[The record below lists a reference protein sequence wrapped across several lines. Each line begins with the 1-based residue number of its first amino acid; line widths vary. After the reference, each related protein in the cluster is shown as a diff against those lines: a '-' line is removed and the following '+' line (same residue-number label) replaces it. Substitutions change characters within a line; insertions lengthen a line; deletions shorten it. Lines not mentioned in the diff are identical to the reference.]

1 MSSLWNRHM
10 LAFLEI
16 SSITVLCYLLFRCY
30 RKSVTLTV
38 FFLCTILSSFLA
50 MRSTSWSFTMFKG
63 SRLFDG
69 AYARASIYVWKC
81 ARLCVSFSGSMR
93 GIHCLSLGSPLL
105 WSRACGKCSFT
116 GRRGIEPRAHRS
128 VCSLW
133 KAKSLR
139 SSQAPLRLRATCSD
153 YRLVSDSGF
162 IVICMIYIHIKG
174 ENIVKHHGVQYMK
187 LELVKWEQ
195 D

>member
-10 LAFLEI
+10 YAFLEI

-116 GRRGIEPRAHRS
+116 GHAESNHERTDQYVRCEKRNLCVLHKHRY
-128 VCSLW
+128 VCV
-133 KAKSLR
+133 
-139 SSQAPLRLRATCSD
+139 QHVAT
-153 YRLVSDSGF
+153 V
-162 IVICMIYIHIKG
+162 V
-174 ENIVKHHGVQYMK
+174 
-187 LELVKWEQ
+187 W
-195 D
+195 